1 MGDREAKQ
9 RRVEEAKQR
18 FLATMR
24 ELLPPEDLRD
34 IAAAARAAH
43 REDFP
48 EDFPDESTNTSPTS
62 GGRHD

>member
-1 MGDREAKQ
+1 MGDRDAKQ

-34 IAAAARAAH
+34 IAAAARTAH

-48 EDFPDESTNTSPTS
+48 EDFPDESTSGSPTS
-62 GGRHD
+62 GGE